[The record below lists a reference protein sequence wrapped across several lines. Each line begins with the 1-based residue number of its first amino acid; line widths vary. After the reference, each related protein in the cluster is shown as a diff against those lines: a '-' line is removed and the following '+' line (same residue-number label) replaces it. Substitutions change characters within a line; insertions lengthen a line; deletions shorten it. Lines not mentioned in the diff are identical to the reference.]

1 MIALKEAEC
10 CAPGGPGLSST
21 TLAPAG
27 ESPAAKRNPFYE
39 SERELRDTHMNRR
52 WISQVI
58 VASSLASSPLLSQA
72 LTSNASLVTTP
83 QPRAVIA
90 GLAGNWR
97 FDLYQLG
104 HTSPVASG
112 QREMRLLRDS
122 TKLVWTESFDT
133 KSDTGTGI
141 LGYDSAKRVY
151 YVLGA
156 YTHEPHPTVLIGRA
170 DESGRTIL
178 FDPAAGNL
186 ETPGVLIA
194 SEFRLV
200 DIAHFEWVA
209 SDGRWRVV
217 FTRIGG
223 S

>member
-1 MIALKEAEC
+1 
-10 CAPGGPGLSST
+10 
-21 TLAPAG
+21 
-27 ESPAAKRNPFYE
+27 
-39 SERELRDTHMNRR
+39 
-52 WISQVI
+52 
-58 VASSLASSPLLSQA
+58 
-72 LTSNASLVTTP
+72 
-83 QPRAVIA
+83 
-90 GLAGNWR
+90 
-97 FDLYQLG
+97 
-104 HTSPVASG
+104 VASG
-112 QREMRLLRDS
+112 QRELRLLRDS

>member
-1 MIALKEAEC
+1 
-10 CAPGGPGLSST
+10 T

-27 ESPAAKRNPFYE
+27 KSPAAKRDPFYE

-104 HTSPVASG
+104 HTSPVAS
-112 QREMRLLRDS
+112 RLSSDS
-122 TKLVWTESFDT
+122 WISRTS
-133 KSDTGTGI
+133 
-141 LGYDSAKRVY
+141 
-151 YVLGA
+151 
-156 YTHEPHPTVLIGRA
+156 
-170 DESGRTIL
+170 SGLHRT
-178 FDPAAGNL
+178 AAGAWYSRASAGR
-186 ETPGVLIA
+186 EIGVGLTSA
-194 SEFRLV
+194 
-200 DIAHFEWVA
+200 
-209 SDGRWRVV
+209 
-217 FTRIGG
+217 
-223 S
+223 